1 MLEGMDHLR
10 GTSVVLGLFVATW
23 ACTDSA
29 TSGVVDGGVTSGA
42 GTGGASG
49 AAGSVAGGD
58 SGTSNAGFSVSRTGS
73 TVFLKA
79 PNSVWFE
86 QCLKAVSLVRRG
98 ADAGDFQPLRDQ
110 RPQIDLAGYYLDD
123 RYVKPECG
131 LGCDNV
137 VCGRLGD
144 QQLAAVEYVLVDP
157 RPAPVDADN
166 CTGAGGGG
174 GDDGGT
180 PVVPAVESRMPEGA
194 LAVKIVY
201 YDDAACSV
209 RRDLTLPVE

>member
-1 MLEGMDHLR
+1 MAMEYLR
-10 GTSVVLGLFVATW
+10 GTSAMLGVFVVAG
-23 ACTDSA
+23 ACTDPGM
-29 TSGVVDGGVTSGA
+29 SGVVDGGVTSGA
-42 GTGGASG
+42 GTAGALG
-49 AAGSVAGGD
+49 AGGD
-58 SGTSNAGFSVSRTGS
+58 SGTANAGFSVSREGS

-86 QCLKAVSLVRRG
+86 RCLKAVSLVRRG

-110 RPQIDLAGYYLDD
+110 RPQLDPSGYYLDD

-137 VCGRLGD
+137 TCSRLVD
-144 QQLAAVEYVLVDP
+144 QQLVAVEYVLVDP
-157 RPAPVDADN
+157 RPAPVDAAN
-166 CTGAGGGG
+166 CTGAGGG
-174 GDDGGT
+174 DGGT

-194 LAVKIVY
+194 LAVKVVY